1 MSEGGKSKFT
11 TFHLYEKVPR
21 WKVALAAV
29 ALFLLAWFAWEGISR
44 HIALNYIPEV
54 DVIDADGVIPQA
66 STFSCA
72 PSALA
77 MFFRDA
83 GIETSQYEI
92 AKIAG
97 TNMSGTTDRGMRKAV
112 EHFGYESRIEY
123 MDYHEIMKYGKPL
136 IIKER
141 FRDTV
146 HVTYIRPFKKFDVR
160 AIEILDPTDGY
171 YAVEDLGF
179 YEFFGDP
186 GSKKKCFLVE
196 KSE

>member
-29 ALFLLAWFAWEGISR
+29 VLFCVAWFAWESISR

-112 EHFGYESRIEY
+112 EHIRNMKQESQE
-123 MDYHEIMKYGKPL
+123 
-136 IIKER
+136 
-141 FRDTV
+141 
-146 HVTYIRPFKKFDVR
+146 
-160 AIEILDPTDGY
+160 
-171 YAVEDLGF
+171 
-179 YEFFGDP
+179 
-186 GSKKKCFLVE
+186 
-196 KSE
+196 